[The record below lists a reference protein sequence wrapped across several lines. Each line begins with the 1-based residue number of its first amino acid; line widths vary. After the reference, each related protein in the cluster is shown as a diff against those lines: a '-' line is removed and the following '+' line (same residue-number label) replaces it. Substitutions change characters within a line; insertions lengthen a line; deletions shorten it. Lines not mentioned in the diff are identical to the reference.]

1 MTTTKFTCYSNY
13 FLNNQGNYRQNDFEI
28 EEVHNMF
35 QLHQP
40 HLILYIH
47 KCHDLFRFDEDD
59 KLEVEYILGS
69 KEFLLDVAQVLLD
82 GRLGEENSPDLKEL
96 LRGVDRKPLD
106 GIQV

>member
-1 MTTTKFTCYSNY
+1 MRFTCYNNC
-13 FLNNQGNYRQNDFEI
+13 FLNNRESYRQNDFEI